1 MSAWIPVS
9 EKLPEN
15 SKHKG
20 AFCPKYLVFTKYGI
34 TIGWYS
40 PDRQGWEI
48 LAWFMTSRSLET
60 EIDFERGDV
69 LKVLE
74 ITDDANKE
82 LNIVKAWM
90 SLPEPYK
97 EEAE

>member
-48 LAWFMTSRSLET
+48 LAWFMTSRYLEKVYKNKQY
-60 EIDFERGDV
+60 DFVV
-69 LKVLE
+69 LYV
-74 ITDDANKE
+74 
-82 LNIVKAWM
+82 
-90 SLPEPYK
+90 
-97 EEAE
+97 